1 MFKIP
6 TFASNPI
13 VFFLW
18 HLLILIGMVITFY
31 IVGGVLGIGIT
42 KIFLGIDLQ
51 SSFFEILN
59 HPSEHPQGVLALKLN
74 QGLIS
79 IAIFIVPAF
88 LFSKSINQN
97 PIHFLHLKHKTKF
110 YNYLFIIILI
120 ISAIPV
126 SSWLLELNQNLHLPD
141 SLKEFEVFLR
151 GDEAFYKMQS
161 ELFVKADGVGQL
173 LFNIV
178 IVAIIPAIAEEIF
191 FRGCL
196 QNFVRMCFY
205 NLHVSV
211 IFTAIIFSAIH
222 GDYFGFLPRFMF
234 GVVLGYAFAYSGNIW
249 VSVLG
254 HFLNNTI
261 SILAFNF
268 SIMHPEIE
276 YFKDDYNFPIY
287 LTAIAAFG
295 VVIILFA
302 MNKLRF
308 NQIFIKNNND

>member
-173 LFNIV
+173 LFNIF

>member
-6 TFASNPI
+6 SFASNPI

-18 HLLILIGMVITFY
+18 HLLILIGMIITFY
-31 IVGGVLGIGIT
+31 IVGVVVAIGIT
-42 KIFLGIDLQ
+42 KTFFGIDLQ
-51 SSFFEILN
+51 SSFFDIVN
-59 HPSEHPQGVLALKLN
+59 HPSEYPQGVLALKLN
-74 QGLIS
+74 QGIIS
-79 IAIFIVPAF
+79 IAIFIVPAI
-88 LFSKSINQN
+88 LFSRSINQN
-97 PIHFLHLKHKTKF
+97 PVHFLHLKHKTRI

-126 SSWLLELNQNLHLPD
+126 ASWLLELNQNLHLPN
-141 SLKEFEVFLR
+141 SLKEFETYLR
-151 GDEAFYKMQS
+151 GDEAFSKLQS
-161 ELFVKADGVGQL
+161 EAFVRANGIGQL
-173 LFNIV
+173 ILNIL
-178 IVAIIPAIAEEIF
+178 IVAVIPAIAEEIF

-249 VSVLG
+249 VTVLG

-261 SILAFNF
+261 TILAFYI
-268 SIMHPEIE
+268 SEKHPEIE

-295 VVIILFA
+295 VVIVLFA
-302 MNKLRF
+302 MSKLRF
-308 NQIFIKNNND
+308 NQIFIKHTND

>member
-173 LFNIV
+173 LFNIF

-254 HFLNNTI
+254 HFLNNAI